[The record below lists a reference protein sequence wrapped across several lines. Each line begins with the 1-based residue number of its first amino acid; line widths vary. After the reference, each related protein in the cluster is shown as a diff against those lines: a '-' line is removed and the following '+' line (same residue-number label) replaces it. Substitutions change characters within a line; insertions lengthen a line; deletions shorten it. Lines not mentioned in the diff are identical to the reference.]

1 MRIQP
6 FELTDADIRFL
17 LYGKLHLN
25 ALLAPTA
32 TFDDLQE
39 QPLISALYIKNYTL
53 ALRLL
58 NQRTTRLSP
67 RDAAAACLCALAGPT
82 AFMHTLLDHCPPISE
97 FQFVGAGAKIPIV
110 ETAVMRHWSD
120 TLELLLK
127 RGADPNAGPT
137 PETAALPMVTAFR
150 CEDPRSLALLL
161 QTESLRFEVTEHILD
176 QLAEPMEDDLFSPVV
191 PKPESECLKLLLEY
205 LTGIP
210 IAPGDPLP
218 VPPQMRIEHA
228 LRHDNLALA
237 LRICQLRPMTE
248 DDKLCVLN
256 YYDRQSDHN
265 ILRERS
271 ALGIPLKA
279 NSTSPSLLFLLKFL
293 EQFPDTLNHP
303 TMRFAVAAATV
314 DLSEPDSRLQH
325 WADRLDDGPVFLKEL
340 SLIGHIPW
348 PHRPYDPCAP
358 NCDLDEEFFLNWE
371 QRLGQR
377 LIPTYSVSQDIHG
390 CRLPDAHWRML
401 VSLAAFVGDR
411 PADQLSPMAEAILRD
426 APVDLLA
433 DLMQPGKLLAEES
446 PAALTNACL
455 ALPDIRR
462 GRLLPF
468 IHKKASYDL

>member
-17 LYGKLHLN
+17 LYGKLHLDD
-25 ALLAPTA
+25 LLAPTA

-67 RDAAAACLCALAGPT
+67 RDAAAACLCALPAPT
-82 AFMHTLLDHCPPISE
+82 DLMRTLLDHCPPISE

-137 PETAALPMVTAFR
+137 PETQTAPWETAFR
-150 CEDPRSLALLL
+150 CGDPRSLALLL
-161 QTESLRFEVTEHILD
+161 QSDSLRIELTQDLLD
-176 QLAEPMEDDLFSPVV
+176 QFAEPPKNGFSRLF
-191 PKPESECLKLLLEY
+191 PEPIRECRKLLVEY
-205 LTGIP
+205 LTGTPVSPDDPFP
-210 IAPGDPLP
+210 I
-218 VPPQMRIEHA
+218 PPQLRVEHA
-228 LRHDNLALA
+228 LQHQNLPLALYIS
-237 LRICQLRPMTE
+237 RLRPMTE
-248 DDKLCVLN
+248 SDKLCVLN
-256 YYDRQSDHN
+256 YYDQQSDYG
-265 ILRERS
+265 ILRNP
-271 ALGIPLKA
+271 IFPFPLLEDA
-279 NSTSPSLLFLLKFL
+279 STSNGLLFLLEFL

-303 TMRFAVAAATV
+303 TMRFAVASAMV
-314 DLSEPDSRLQH
+314 HLPEPDSRLQR
-325 WADRLDDGPVFLKEL
+325 WADRLDDGPVFLKKL
-340 SLIGHIPW
+340 SLIMHIPR

-358 NCDLDEEFFLNWE
+358 NCDLDEKFFLNWE

-377 LIPTYSVSQDIHG
+377 LIPTYSVSQDIHD

-401 VSLAAFVGDR
+401 LSCAAFVGDR

-446 PAALTNACL
+446 PAALVNACL
-455 ALPDIRR
+455 PLPDIRR